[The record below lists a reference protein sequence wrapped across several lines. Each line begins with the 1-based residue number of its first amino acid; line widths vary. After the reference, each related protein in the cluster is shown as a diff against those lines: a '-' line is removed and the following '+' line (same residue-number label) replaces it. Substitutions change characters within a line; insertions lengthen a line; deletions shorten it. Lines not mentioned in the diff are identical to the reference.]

1 MQEAAN
7 DYKIDFGPYSVEL
20 KGNQVY
26 FRKNNSLMKAMPV
39 KSTFG
44 LYDLKKLVKKVA
56 ASVNMTSKL
65 PKDVLKAEKEDSA
78 RDLLKG
84 VDESTKEWT
93 KTIKK
98 LAKQDQLKKITSK
111 DKETLLKI
119 VRMMKTANEAAPEFG
134 QQQTA
139 ADITPVKVIQAGED

>member
-1 MQEAAN
+1 MDEAAN
-7 DYKIDFGPYSVEL
+7 EYKIDFGPYSVEL
-20 KGNQVY
+20 KGSQVY
-26 FRKNNSLMKAMPV
+26 FRKNQSLMKAMPV

-44 LYDLKKLVKKVA
+44 LYDLHKLVKKVA
-56 ASVNMTSKL
+56 SSVNMTNKL
-65 PKDVLKAEKEDSA
+65 PKDVLKAEKDND

-84 VDESTKEWT
+84 FNESTKEWT

-119 VRMMKTANEAAPEFG
+119 VRLMKTANEGE
-134 QQQTA
+134 Q
-139 ADITPVKVIQAGED
+139 GEDPSKSIIKTN